1 MEIGMVK
8 RTLTVAAAI
17 AAALVTG
24 CGGPDPDV
32 LLASGKDYLGK
43 NDRSAAVIQFK
54 NALQQNPRLA
64 EARFLLGK
72 TLLEAGDFAAAEKEL
87 RKALE
92 YDYPAEEVIPPL
104 AQSLAILGRHKE
116 VIDEFSKTEISKPE
130 GKAELQAALGRA
142 YLGLGDASSATGAF
156 NRALAAQPEYAPAQL
171 GAAQT
176 SLIARD
182 YQKALKMVDAALVT
196 APKFAEAWYVK
207 GDILVAQGQRDAA
220 LEAYRKS
227 AEAQRDSVAAHSAS
241 VSLLI
246 QDEKLEE
253 AAKQLQAMKQVLPR
267 HPQTIYLQA
276 LLAYRQKNLPAA
288 RQAIQ
293 QQLSIMPDH
302 LPSLALAGSIEYELK
317 SYPLA
322 EGYLLKVL
330 QRAPEHTP
338 SRGVLALTYLRL
350 GQPAKALEVLKPELG
365 RIDRNA
371 HMLAVAGETYMM
383 NGDYAQASSYF
394 AKAAAVDPAAKSN
407 KTALAMTYM
416 ARGDVERGLRELE
429 QAAAQDPDARADLVL
444 IATYMQRRDFDKALK
459 AIAALEKKQPES
471 PAPHNLRGG
480 VYLGMKD
487 AASARRS
494 FERAVNLN
502 PTYFPAVD
510 NLARLDI
517 ADKKPEAARQRFE
530 AVLAKDPKQRDAL
543 LALAELRSREGGTN
557 ASSDVVALI
566 NRAIAV
572 DPNDLTP
579 RLLLISYHLRTKE
592 PKKAV
597 TAAQDALAAMPNR
610 PEIYDAA
617 GRAYQA
623 AGELNQAVAV
633 YSKLSSLQPTS
644 PLPYIRL
651 AQLRLASKDKEA
663 AAADLRKA
671 LELQRDHLGAQ
682 RGIIA
687 LDLEAGRQK
696 EALAMAHQVQKQRP
710 KDAVGYVFEG
720 DIYAM
725 GKQWNEAV
733 AAYRKGLKE
742 TGATYLATRLHDAL
756 TLSGNGA
763 GAEQFATGWLK
774 EHLKDNAFRLH
785 LAQTAG
791 LRKDYPAAI
800 QQYRKLLEQ
809 QPNNPELLNNLAWAL
824 AQVKDPKAIVYAEQ
838 AYKLAPRQPAVMD
851 TLGTLLV
858 EKGDT
863 ARGLELLRK
872 AAELAPQAP
881 EFRLNLAKGQIK
893 AGQKDAARKE
903 LDELAKLGER
913 FSRHAEVKQL
923 KQEL

>member
-1 MEIGMVK
+1 MRIGMATG
-8 RTLTVAAAI
+8 TLTVAAAI
-17 AAALVTG
+17 AAVLIAG
-24 CGGPDPDV
+24 CGGPPPDA
-32 LLASGKDYLGK
+32 LLASGKDYLAK

-64 EARFLLGK
+64 EARYLLGK
-72 TLLEAGDFAAAEKEL
+72 ALLEGGDFAAAEKEL
-87 RKALE
+87 RKAME
-92 YDYPAEEVIPPL
+92 YDYPAEEVMPPL
-104 AQSLAILGRHKE
+104 AQSLAFLGRHKE
-116 VIDEFSKTEISKPE
+116 VIDEFSKTQVAKPQ
-130 GKAELQAALGRA
+130 GKAELQSALGRA
-142 YLGLGDASSATGAF
+142 YLGVGDASSAATAF
-156 NRALAAQPEYAPAQL
+156 NVALAAQPGYAPAQV

-176 SLIARD
+176 ALIARD
-182 YQKALKMVDAALVT
+182 FSKALTMVDAALAT

-207 GDILVAQGQRDAA
+207 GDILLAEGRRDGA

-227 AEAQRDSVAAHSAS
+227 AEAQPDSVAAHSAS

-246 QDEKLEE
+246 QDAKLEE
-253 AAKQLQAMKQVLPR
+253 AAKQLQSMRQVLPK
-267 HPQTIYLQA
+267 HPQTVYLQA

-302 LPSLALAGSIEYELK
+302 LPSLALAGSIEYELR

-322 EGYLLKVL
+322 ESYLLKVL
-330 QRAPEHTP
+330 QRAPQHTP

-350 GQPAKALEVLKPELG
+350 GEPAKALEVLKPELG
-365 RIDRNA
+365 KIERNA

-383 NGDYAQASSYF
+383 NGDYAQAASYF
-394 AKAAAVDPAAKSN
+394 AKAGAVDPSAKAN
-407 KTALAMTYM
+407 RTAHAMTYM
-416 ARGDVERGLRELE
+416 ARGDVERGVRELE
-429 QAAAQDPDARADLVL
+429 HAAAQDPDARPDLVL
-444 IATYMQRRDFDKALK
+444 IATYMQRREFDKALK
-459 AIAALEKKQPES
+459 AIGGLEKKQPDN

-480 VYLGMKD
+480 IYLGLKD
-487 AASARRS
+487 AAAARRS
-494 FERAVNLN
+494 FERAVQLN
-502 PTYFPAVD
+502 PTYFPAAD
-510 NLARLDI
+510 NLARLDL
-517 ADKKPEAARQRFE
+517 AEKKPQAARQRFE
-530 AVLAKDPKQRDAL
+530 VILAKDPRQRDAL
-543 LALAELRSREGGTN
+543 LALAELRSREGGTS
-557 ASSDVVALI
+557 ASPEVVALI

-572 DPNDLTP
+572 DPNELNP
-579 RLLLISYHLRTKE
+579 RLLLVSYHLQTKE

-610 PEIYDAA
+610 PEVYDAA

-623 AGELNQAVAV
+623 AGELNQALAV

-644 PLPYIRL
+644 PLPYIRM

-687 LDLEAGRQK
+687 LDLDAGRQK
-696 EALAMAHQVQKQRP
+696 EALAMAQQVQKQRP

-720 DIYAM
+720 DIYAT
-725 GKQWNEAV
+725 GKHWNEAV
-733 AAYRKGLKE
+733 AAYRRGLKE

-756 TLSGNGA
+756 SLSGNPA
-763 GAEQFATGWLK
+763 GAEQFAAGWLK
-774 EHLKDNAFRLH
+774 EHAKDNAFRLH

-791 LRKDYPAAI
+791 LRKDYAAAI
-800 QQYRKLLEQ
+800 QHYRKLLEQ
-809 QPNNPELLNNLAWAL
+809 QPDNAELLNNLAWAS
-824 AQVKDPKAIVYAEQ
+824 AHVKDPKALEYAEQ
-838 AYKLAPRQPAVMD
+838 AYKLAPGQPAIMD

-863 ARGLELLRK
+863 TRGLELLRK
-872 AAELAPQAP
+872 AATLAPQAP

-913 FSRHAEVKQL
+913 FPRHAEVKQL